1 MGMIMKEAKIIGFV
15 LLIIAILLLSG
26 CTTNKNNN
34 PPGNQNSLDSDHDG
48 IPDTVEITLGTDPFN
63 NDTDGDGVGD
73 LNDSTPTFVDN
84 PPAPSSGP
92 TGFTIQNI
100 LVENNYDEATKQAV
114 PDHLEIV
121 LHSTINKNISNITVY
136 YVIRDAT
143 INKTESYLAPLKGFV
158 LKANEARSIHFD
170 AGKLPD
176 HFRVNP
182 NSIYYTNV
190 DEKIFTVTVNAA
202 GYAAQTMQV
211 KKDAGSVEGPD

>member
-1 MGMIMKEAKIIGFV
+1 MSMKEAKTLGYV

-26 CTTNKNNN
+26 CTTNKSNNQ
-34 PPGNQNSLDSDHDG
+34 GNQNSLDSDHDG
-48 IPDTVEITLGTDPFN
+48 IPDTVEKTLGTDPFN
-63 NDTDGDGVGD
+63 NDTDGDGVND

-84 PPAPSSGP
+84 PPTSSTGP
-92 TGFTIQNI
+92 QGFTIQQT

-114 PDHLEIV
+114 SDHLEIV
-121 LHSTINKNISNITVY
+121 LLITINKDISNITVY
-136 YVIRDAT
+136 YVIRDAK

-158 LKANEARSIHFD
+158 LKANETRSIPFD
-170 AGKLPD
+170 VGQLPD

-182 NSIYYTNV
+182 NSIYYTNA